1 MDPTALPSGNLR
13 LATITDVHR
22 LSRIATA
29 SLFYSPAFAWERK
42 YHHQYPEDTI
52 KSYMKLVADF
62 IQDPESILL
71 VVEDSY
77 QPDENIKTGATIPPN
92 VNGQNPQP
100 GESVIVG
107 FVAWK
112 LPPGSKYVGH
122 FMNTE
127 DFDAESLSQFDGG
140 PGRDKSASLSEAV
153 QKLALQEKE
162 K

>member
-1 MDPTALPSGNLR
+1 
-13 LATITDVHR
+13 
-22 LSRIATA
+22 
-29 SLFYSPAFAWERK
+29 
-42 YHHQYPEDTI
+42 
-52 KSYMKLVADF
+52 MKLVADF

-140 PGRDKSASLSEAV
+140 PGRDKSASLSEAA

>member
-13 LATITDVHR
+13 LATIIDVPR
-22 LSRIATA
+22 VSSIATA

-52 KSYMKLVADF
+52 KSYLKVVADF
-62 IQDPESILL
+62 IRDPESILL

-77 QPDENIKTGATIPPN
+77 QSDENTKTGATIPPN
-92 VNGQNPQP
+92 VNGQNSQP

-112 LPPGSKYVGH
+112 LPPGSKYFGH
-122 FMNTE
+122 FMDKG
-127 DFDAESLSQFDGG
+127 DFDAENRSEFDGG
-140 PGRDKSASLSEAV
+140 PGRDKSASLSQAV
-153 QKLALQEKE
+153 QKLVVREKD

>member
-1 MDPTALPSGNLR
+1 MDPTALPSGKLR
-13 LATITDVHR
+13 LATITDVPR
-22 LSRIATA
+22 LASIATA

-52 KSYMKLVADF
+52 KSYLKLVADF
-62 IQDPESILL
+62 IRDPESILL

-77 QPDENIKTGATIPPN
+77 QPEENTKTGATIPPN
-92 VNGQNPQP
+92 VNGQNPKP

-112 LPPGSKYVGH
+112 LPLGSKYVGQ
-122 FMNTE
+122 FMNAE
-127 DFDAESLSQFDGG
+127 DFDSENRSQYDGG
-140 PGRDKSASLSEAV
+140 PGRDRITSLSQAV
-153 QKLALQEKE
+153 QNLVMPEKE